1 MLTVSHNDSVATV
14 TYTNRQT
21 GESVSSKLP
30 SAAYNVLSAL
40 PSEGVTNAV
49 LQQLLVNAGLS
60 KGRAT
65 SLIERFCG
73 TYSAFCGV
81 NLIDA
86 TWGGPNGKTR
96 YFTSSKEGVVVE
108 SSKRASARRS
118 KELVG

>member
-14 TYTNRQT
+14 TYTNNKT

-30 SAAYNVLSAL
+30 SSAYTVLSSL
-40 PSEGVTNAV
+40 PSDGVTNAQ
-49 LQQLLVNAGLS
+49 LQQLLVNTGIT

-86 TWGGPNGKTR
+86 SWGGQNGKTR
-96 YFTSSKEGVVVE
+96 YFRSSAEGLVLE
-108 SSKRASARRS
+108 SSKRSSSRS

>member
-1 MLTVSHNDSVATV
+1 MLTVSHNNSVATV

-30 SAAYNVLSAL
+30 SSVYEVLSTL
-40 PSEGVTNAV
+40 PSEGVTNSQ
-49 LQQLLVNAGLS
+49 LQQLLVATGVS

-86 TWGGPNGKTR
+86 SWGGTNGKTR
-96 YFTSSKEGVVVE
+96 LFKSSPEGYVQESQKRTST
-108 SSKRASARRS
+108 RS

>member
-1 MLTVSHNDSVATV
+1 MLTVSHSNSVASV
-14 TYTNRQT
+14 TYTNNDT

-30 SAAYNVLSAL
+30 SAVYEVLSNL
-40 PSEGVTNAV
+40 PAEGVTNSQ
-49 LQQLLVNAGLS
+49 LQQLLVGTGIS
-60 KGRAT
+60 KGRAS

-86 TWGGPNGKTR
+86 SWGGQNGKTR
-96 YFTSSKEGVVVE
+96 LFFRSPEGHVKV
-108 SSKRASARRS
+108 SDKRTNVRT

>member
-30 SAAYNVLSAL
+30 SAAYQVFVNL
-40 PSEGVTNAV
+40 PVEGVTNST
-49 LQQLLVNAGLS
+49 LQQMLVSTGLS

-86 TWGGPNGKTR
+86 SWGGQNGKTR
-96 YFTSSKEGVVVE
+96 LFSSSKEGRVQE

>member
-14 TYTNRQT
+14 TYSNSKT

-30 SAAYNVLSAL
+30 SAVYEVLRSL
-40 PSEGVTNAV
+40 PTEGLTNSQ
-49 LQQLLVNAGLS
+49 LQKLLVATGIS
-60 KGRAT
+60 QGRAT

-86 TWGGPNGKTR
+86 SWGGPNGKTR
-96 YFTSSKEGVVVE
+96 YFTSSAEGHVQQ
-108 SSKRASARRS
+108 SQKRTVSRS

>member
-1 MLTVSHNDSVATV
+1 MLTVSHNNSVATV
-14 TYTNRQT
+14 TYTNRKT
-21 GESVSSKLP
+21 GETVSSKLP
-30 SAAYNVLSAL
+30 SAVYEVLSTL
-40 PSEGVTNAV
+40 PSEGVTNSQ
-49 LQQLLVNAGLS
+49 LQQLLVGTGVS

-86 TWGGPNGKTR
+86 SWGGANGKTR
-96 YFTSSKEGVVVE
+96 IFNSSPEGNVLHSE
-108 SSKRASARRS
+108 KRSSTRS

>member
-1 MLTVSHNDSVATV
+1 MLTVSHNNSVATV
-14 TYTNRQT
+14 IYTNSKT
-21 GESVSSKLP
+21 GESVSAKLP
-30 SAAYNVLSAL
+30 STAYAVLSAL
-40 PSEGVTNAV
+40 PTEGVTNSS
-49 LQQLLVNAGLS
+49 LQQLLVNTGLS

-73 TYSAFCGV
+73 TYSSFCGV

-86 TWGGPNGKTR
+86 SWGGPNGKTR
-96 YFTSSKEGVVVE
+96 HFVSSKEGLVQE